1 MRFSRAEN
9 RSELFTNALRRV
21 PTPVTIVTTYIDLRP
36 WGQTVSAFASVSA
49 EPPTVLVCVNRR
61 TATCASLESSG
72 TFGVS
77 FLADTQ
83 RHVAEAGAAPG
94 TPKFLEQFTPE
105 ERSGYSPEYGLSVG
119 SIESGPARQY
129 YDSRAPATSPVV
141 HGSYCHLDCSI
152 VRIVDVG
159 THAVVIGAV
168 DEIIE
173 GNAEQLPLLYHDRAF
188 HALGDQVEREINTR
202 LMLGASP
209 GLPNPPRVVTS
220 TPTPSTTQP
229 LQVAATTH

>member
-1 MRFSRAEN
+1 M
-9 RSELFTNALRRV
+9 
-21 PTPVTIVTTYIDLRP
+21 TIVTTYIDLRP

-49 EPPTVLVCVNRR
+49 DPPTVLVCINRR

-72 TFGVS
+72 AFGVS

-105 ERSGYSPEYGLSVG
+105 QLSGYSPEYGLSAA

-129 YDSRAPATSPVV
+129 YDSQAPAASPVV
-141 HGSYCHLDCSI
+141 HGAYCHLDCA
-152 VRIVDVG
+152 VARIVDVG

-168 DEIIE
+168 EEIIE
-173 GNAEQLPLLYHDRAF
+173 GEADQLPLLYHDRAF
-188 HALGDQVEREINTR
+188 HALGGQVERR
-202 LMLGASP
+202 PDGRSALGQRRDLSRP
-209 GLPNPPRVVTS
+209 TRVVTNA
-220 TPTPSTTQP
+220 PKSTTRQP
-229 LQVAATTH
+229 LRVAAATH